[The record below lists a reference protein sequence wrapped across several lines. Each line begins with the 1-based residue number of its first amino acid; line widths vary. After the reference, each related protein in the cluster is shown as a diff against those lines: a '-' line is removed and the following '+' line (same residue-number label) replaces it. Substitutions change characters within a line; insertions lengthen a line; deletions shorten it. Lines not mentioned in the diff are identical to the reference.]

1 MPIYKS
7 LFGTAVFLL
16 LAKAG
21 CTPVTNLA
29 PPDLGKPVVN
39 AERPELNAGGAA
51 ESATGQAPASL
62 RFASGTSARGIP
74 YEVNANKIYLSAK
87 VNNTAP
93 QWFILDSG
101 AAFNVVDED
110 QVKTLGLS
118 LSDVSAVRGA
128 GEQSVNI
135 ATGSAIKIDL
145 PGVEINEPSVTVLPV
160 SASIASFEGRRVD
173 GLLGYDFFKRFV
185 VEIDY
190 AAQRLNLYDPQQYNY
205 AGAGEAIPLD
215 IKKGHVFISATLSLP
230 DGKSVVVDLLVDTG
244 FRTGLTLNTPFV
256 NEHRLLASVPKK
268 LDPVKAVGVGGEYK
282 IAVAR
287 IKSLKLGRHTINSPV
302 VGLSRAESGVLSGG
316 NYAGII
322 GAEILRRFK
331 VIFDYSRRRM
341 IIEPNAHFDQPH
353 DYDKSGLLLRA
364 VGKNFN
370 SFQVYQVIE
379 NSPAAEAGLREGDT
393 LEAVNGTPAATFT
406 LEQLRRNFA
415 QAEGTE
421 YRLRVSREG
430 KLIET
435 KLRLRRQV

>member
-1 MPIYKS
+1 
-7 LFGTAVFLL
+7 
-16 LAKAG
+16 
-21 CTPVTNLA
+21 
-29 PPDLGKPVVN
+29 
-39 AERPELNAGGAA
+39 
-51 ESATGQAPASL
+51 
-62 RFASGTSARGIP
+62 
-74 YEVNANKIYLSAK
+74 
-87 VNNTAP
+87 
-93 QWFILDSG
+93 
-101 AAFNVVDED
+101 
-110 QVKTLGLS
+110 
-118 LSDVSAVRGA
+118 
-128 GEQSVNI
+128 
-135 ATGSAIKIDL
+135 
-145 PGVEINEPSVTVLPV
+145 
-160 SASIASFEGRRVD
+160 
-173 GLLGYDFFKRFV
+173 
-185 VEIDY
+185 
-190 AAQRLNLYDPQQYNY
+190 DPQQYDY
-205 AGAGEAIPLD
+205 TGAGEAIPLD
-215 IKKGHVFISATLSLP
+215 INKGHVFISATLSLP

-256 NEHRLLASVPKK
+256 TEHRLLASVPKK

-370 SFQVYQVIE
+370 SFKVYQVIE

-430 KLIET
+430 KLTET

>member
-1 MPIYKS
+1 MPICKS
-7 LFGTAVFLL
+7 LFGTLVFLL
-16 LAKAG
+16 LLIAS

-29 PPDLGKPVVN
+29 RSESPQPAVN
-39 AERPELNAGGAA
+39 AERSGQNAHGARA
-51 ESATGQAPASL
+51 ESAEQAAAPL
-62 RFASGTSARGIP
+62 RFASGTSARDIP

-87 VNNTAP
+87 VNNTSP
-93 QWFILDSG
+93 CWFILDSG

-110 QVKTLGLS
+110 QVKPLGLS
-118 LSDVSAVRGA
+118 LSDISAVSGA

-135 ATGSAIKIDL
+135 ATGSAVRINL
-145 PGVEINEPSVTVLPV
+145 PGVEFNEPQVIVLPV
-160 SASIASFEGRRVD
+160 SASIAGFEGRRVD

-190 AAQRLNLYDPQQYNY
+190 AAQRLHLHDSQKYNY
-205 AGAGEAIPLD
+205 TGAGEEIPLEID
-215 IKKGHVFISATLSLP
+215 RGHPFVSATLSLP
-230 DGKSVVVDLLVDTG
+230 NGEAVAADFLVDTG

-256 NEHRLLASVPKK
+256 TEHRLLTSVSKK
-268 LDPVKAVGVGGEYK
+268 IDPVKAVGVGGEYK

-287 IKSLKLGRHTINSPV
+287 IKSVKLGRYTINSPV

-316 NYAGII
+316 SYAGII

-364 VGKNFN
+364 AGKNFN
-370 SFQVYQVIE
+370 AFKVYQVFDK
-379 NSPAAEAGLREGDT
+379 SPAAEAGLREGDT
-393 LEAVNGTPAATFT
+393 LEAVNGISAATFT
-406 LEQLRRNFA
+406 LEQLRRNFS

-421 YRLRVSREG
+421 YLLRFSREG
-430 KLIET
+430 KLTET
-435 KLRLRRQV
+435 KLRLRRLV

>member
-1 MPIYKS
+1 MPICKS
-7 LFGTAVFLL
+7 LFGTIAFMLL
-16 LAKAG
+16 LIAA
-21 CTPVTNLA
+21 CAPVTNLA
-29 PPDLGKPVVN
+29 RPELPKPTVS
-39 AERPELNAGGAA
+39 AEQPELNAGGAA
-51 ESATGQAPASL
+51 ESAAGQTSASL

-87 VNNTAP
+87 VNNTP
-93 QWFILDSG
+93 CWFILDSG

-118 LSDVSAVRGA
+118 LSGISSVRGA

-135 ATGSAIKIDL
+135 ATGSAIKINL
-145 PGVEINEPSVTVLPV
+145 PGVEINEPQVIVLPV
-160 SASIASFEGRRVD
+160 SASIGSFEGRRVD

-205 AGAGEAIPLD
+205 AGAGEEIPLD
-215 IKKGHVFISATLSLP
+215 INKGHVFVSSTLSLP
-230 DGKSVVVDLLVDTG
+230 DGNSVVVDLLVDTG

-256 NEHRLLASVPKK
+256 TQHSLLTSVPKK
-268 LDPVKAVGVGGEYK
+268 IDPVKAVGVGGEYK

-287 IKSLKLGRHTINSPV
+287 IKSLKLGRYTINSPV

-353 DYDKSGLLLRA
+353 EYDKSGLLLRA

-370 SFQVYQVIE
+370 AFKVYQVMD
-379 NSPAAEAGLREGDT
+379 NSPAAAAGLREGDT
-393 LEAVNGTPAATFT
+393 LEAVNGIPAATFT

-415 QAEGTE
+415 QAEGTQ
-421 YRLRVSREG
+421 YLLRVSREG
-430 KLIET
+430 KLTET
-435 KLRLRRQV
+435 KLKLRRQV